1 MCVNYTPSSR
11 FFLMN
16 FGKKSRTRMK
26 RDAKIAPAIARI
38 SLTIDSISNLSHS
51 NVLAVY
57 SPVSICIFASL
68 GGEILLC

>member
-1 MCVNYTPSSR
+1 
-11 FFLMN
+11 
-16 FGKKSRTRMK
+16 MK